1 MVQEQQL
8 ETRPNWR
15 QRCRVVAHDTTR
27 RLHRLLVLNI
37 RSKIVLPY
45 LVLTLA
51 LAVVGIYVVMSLVT
65 SSVSERLTN
74 QLLEA
79 GRVVS
84 DKLALR
90 ELEHIESA
98 RAIAFT
104 VGLAE
109 ALQEG
114 GRDRVAALAQPMA
127 VVRDV
132 ECLIIVDAQGQEIL
146 HMLQQDD
153 GSSKLLEDGPTGQF
167 DHSGLWMVQALFEA
181 DDPNALPERG
191 LLFHPLDERYYYLTA
206 IPIGLDDAVV
216 GVVVVGTSLDTLL
229 PYFQQTSLANVI
241 VYLDGGH
248 AIATTIALI
257 DQSTDERVPLEELSI
272 TPALYESVLNG
283 DDFTIL
289 ENIWIRERPY
299 RFAHAALRVANDSL
313 GTYAV
318 VLPSNFI
325 VEKGVTSRN
334 IYAVIFFAATAG
346 VIAIGY
352 LISQRITNPLRS
364 LVRTSQAVAEGHLDQ
379 RTGIASAD
387 EIGFLA
393 ITFDE
398 MTGRLAERTYALEE
412 TLRTLEETLSRM
424 RAILSSIGDGV
435 MLEDLEGNFIPLNA
449 TAEIML
455 KEITDNF
462 LFGPLRELSARDSQK
477 TWDPRPDRWLLE
489 RRRFEVGNRV
499 ISFRSAAAQTDDGKP
514 MGILIVLRDVTAE
527 VEAERFKDSFI
538 THVSHELRTP
548 LTAIKGYGDLLLS
561 GASDVLNED
570 QLNFLKTIDRQTDS
584 LMRMISALLD
594 FSEMEA
600 WGRLGLRQHPM
611 RLHSLIEKIAREQRP
626 HVEGKGLTFQVEA
639 PTDLAPVN
647 VDTKRLHWAI
657 TNLVRNAW
665 QHTPPGGSVTL
676 QLSECDAQVIVDV
689 IDTGEGIA
697 PEGQKQ
703 LFDRIYHATSTAGGE
718 TRGLGLGLYVTRAIV
733 EAHGGK
739 IRVASEEGVG
749 SKFSV
754 MLPVWQEEAEKERS
768 VAP

>member
-1 MVQEQQL
+1 MVQEKQS
-8 ETRPNWR
+8 ETRPNWL
-15 QRCRVVAHDTTR
+15 QRLR
-27 RLHRLLVLNI
+27 RLLVLNI

-45 LVLTLA
+45 LILTLA
-51 LAVVGIYVVMSLVT
+51 VAVVGIYVVMSLVT

-109 ALQEG
+109 ALQAGDRE
-114 GRDRVAALAQPMA
+114 RVAALAQPMA

-132 ECLIIVDAQGQEIL
+132 ECLIIVDAQGQETL
-146 HMLQQDD
+146 HMLQRDD
-153 GSSKLLEDGPTGQF
+153 GSSQLLGDEATEQF
-167 DHSGLWMVQALFEA
+167 DTAGLWMVQTLLETN
-181 DDPNALPERG
+181 DPNALPERS

-206 IPIGLDDAVV
+206 IPVGLDGTVG
-216 GVVVVGTSLDTLL
+216 GVVIVGTSLDTLL

-248 AIATTIALI
+248 AVATTIALG
-257 DQSTDERVPLEELSI
+257 DQPGSEGISLEELSI
-272 TPALYESVLNG
+272 TPALYENILNS

-325 VEKGVTSRN
+325 VEKAVTSRN
-334 IYAVIFFAATAG
+334 TYALIFFAATAG

-364 LVRTSQAVAEGHLDQ
+364 LVRTSQAVAEGNLDQ
-379 RTGIASAD
+379 RTGIASSD

-393 ITFDE
+393 TTFDQ

-412 TLRTLEETLSRM
+412 TLRALEETLSRM

-435 MLEDLEGNFIPLNA
+435 MLENLEGNFIPLNA

-455 KEITDNF
+455 KEITDKF
-462 LFGPLRELSARDSQK
+462 LFGPLRELSSRDSKQM
-477 TWDPRPDRWLLE
+477 WDPRPDRWLLE
-489 RRRFEVGNRV
+489 RRRFEVGDRV
-499 ISFRSAAAQTDDGKP
+499 ISFRSAAARTDDGKP
-514 MGILIVLRDVTAE
+514 MGTVIVLRDVTAE

-548 LTAIKGYGDLLLS
+548 LTAIKGYSDLLLG
-561 GASDVLNED
+561 GASEALSED
-570 QLNFLKTIDRQTDS
+570 QVSFLKTIDRQTDS
-584 LMRMISALLD
+584 LMRMINALLD

-600 WGRLGLRQHPM
+600 WGRLGLRQHPI
-611 RLHSLIEKIAREQRP
+611 RLHSLIEKIAQEQRP
-626 HVEGKGLTFQVEA
+626 QVEGKGLTFQVEA
-639 PTDLAPVN
+639 PTDLALVN

-676 QLSECDAQVIVDV
+676 RLLERDAQVSVDV
-689 IDTGEGIA
+689 IDTGQGIA
-697 PEGQKQ
+697 PEVQKQ
-703 LFDRIYHATSTAGGE
+703 LFDRIYRTTSETGGE

-739 IRVASEEGVG
+739 IQVVSKEGVG

-754 MLPVWQEEAEKERS
+754 MLPAWHDA
-768 VAP
+768 A

>member
-1 MVQEQQL
+1 MVQEKQS
-8 ETRPNWR
+8 ETRPNWL
-15 QRCRVVAHDTTR
+15 QRLR
-27 RLHRLLVLNI
+27 RLLVLNI

-45 LVLTLA
+45 LILTLA
-51 LAVVGIYVVMSLVT
+51 VAVVGIYVVMSLVT

-109 ALQEG
+109 ALQAGE
-114 GRDRVAALAQPMA
+114 RERVAALAQPMA

-132 ECLIIVDAQGQEIL
+132 ECLIIVDAQGQETL
-146 HMLQQDD
+146 HMLQRDD
-153 GSSKLLEDGPTGQF
+153 GSSQLLGDEATEQF
-167 DHSGLWMVQALFEA
+167 DTAGLWMVQTLLETN
-181 DDPNALPERG
+181 DPNALPERS

-206 IPIGLDDAVV
+206 IPVGLDGTVG
-216 GVVVVGTSLDTLL
+216 GVVIVGTSLDTLL

-248 AIATTIALI
+248 AVATTIALG
-257 DQSTDERVPLEELSI
+257 DQPGSEGISLEELSI
-272 TPALYESVLNG
+272 TPALYENILNS

-325 VEKGVTSRN
+325 VEKAVTSRN
-334 IYAVIFFAATAG
+334 TYALIFFAATAG

-364 LVRTSQAVAEGHLDQ
+364 LVRTSQAVAEGNLDQ
-379 RTGIASAD
+379 RTGIASSD

-393 ITFDE
+393 TTFDQ

-412 TLRTLEETLSRM
+412 TLRALEETLSRM

-435 MLEDLEGNFIPLNA
+435 MLENLEGNFIPLNA

-455 KEITDNF
+455 KEITDKF
-462 LFGPLRELSARDSQK
+462 LFGPLRELSSRDSKQM
-477 TWDPRPDRWLLE
+477 WDPRPDRWLLE
-489 RRRFEVGNRV
+489 RRRFEVGDRV
-499 ISFRSAAAQTDDGKP
+499 ISFRSAAARTDDGKP
-514 MGILIVLRDVTAE
+514 MGTVIVLRDVTAE

-548 LTAIKGYGDLLLS
+548 LTAIKGYSDLLLG
-561 GASDVLNED
+561 GASEALSED
-570 QLNFLKTIDRQTDS
+570 QVSFLKTIDRQTDS
-584 LMRMISALLD
+584 LMRMINALLD

-600 WGRLGLRQHPM
+600 WGRLGLRQHPI
-611 RLHSLIEKIAREQRP
+611 RLHSLIEKIAQEQRP
-626 HVEGKGLTFQVEA
+626 QVEGKGLTFQVEA
-639 PTDLAPVN
+639 PTDLALVN

-676 QLSECDAQVIVDV
+676 RLLERDAQVSVDV
-689 IDTGEGIA
+689 IDTGQGIA
-697 PEGQKQ
+697 PEVQKQ
-703 LFDRIYHATSTAGGE
+703 LFDRIYRTTSETGGE

-739 IRVASEEGVG
+739 IQVVSKEGVG

-754 MLPVWQEEAEKERS
+754 MLPAWHDA
-768 VAP
+768 A